1 MIYIIQTDFKI
12 IGGKKYKIYIS
23 TLFFMRNITLW
34 MKRKSQVPKDVN
46 NGHNQVLKLLISRR
60 EVKGKEFKLS

>member
-1 MIYIIQTDFKI
+1 MIYIIQTDLKMFE
-12 IGGKKYKIYIS
+12 KKKVFQTY
-23 TLFFMRNITLW
+23 FFMRNITLW

>member
-1 MIYIIQTDFKI
+1 MIYIIQTDLKI
-12 IGGKKYKIYIS
+12 IGGKKIQNIYINP
-23 TLFFMRNITLW
+23 FFMRNITLW